1 MKKMSMKFNS
11 VSEILIS
18 RGFEKVVDSFGKKL
32 FVSKLS
38 SHEYIVVSNNSKSVN
53 IYITPETMNDR
64 DFVSYLTGDYDSYN
78 KYLSAYILGECDDPR
93 CRLSYALGFK

>member
-1 MKKMSMKFNS
+1 MKKMSMKFSS
-11 VSEILIS
+11 VSEVLIN
-18 RGFEKVVDSFGKKL
+18 RGFEKVVDSFGNEL

-38 SHEYIVVSNNSKSVN
+38 NHEYIVVSNNSKSVN

-64 DFVSYLTGDYDSYN
+64 DFVSYLTGDYNSYT

>member
-1 MKKMSMKFNS
+1 MKKMSMKFSS
-11 VSEILIS
+11 VSEILIN
-18 RGFEKVVDSFGKKL
+18 RGFEKVSDSFGKEL

-64 DFVSYLTGDYDSYN
+64 DFVSYLTGDYDNYN

>member
-18 RGFEKVVDSFGKKL
+18 RGFEKVASSYGDEL

-38 SHEYIVVSNNSKSVN
+38 RHEYIVVSNNSKSVN

-93 CRLSYALGFK
+93 CSLSYALGFK